1 LRAAWTAEELLQ
13 GYSDMI
19 QSLTLI
25 PSGHGRFEVTANDRL
40 IFSKAQEGRF
50 PELREIQEKVN
61 QLLQ

>member
-1 LRAAWTAEELLQ
+1 MAEELLH

-25 PSGHGRFEVTANDRL
+25 PGSQGRFEVTASDRL

-50 PELREIQEKVN
+50 PELREIQEKLN
-61 QLLQ
+61 QLLEE

>member
-1 LRAAWTAEELLQ
+1 
-13 GYSDMI
+13 MI